1 MPAALLTT
9 KRSSSSKIISNLIFW
24 GSVSTGS
31 SSGIR
36 TLMDCPSLTLAVG
49 FLTILPSTSTYP
61 SVISR
66 VNRVR
71 DKPAWAGASRE
82 SALSSLEGGLL
93 EMEKLIMD
101 KDDQPPNADF
111 QLPRNLRF
119 LQRLVTLLTVSMIAG
134 ILIIAALLAFK
145 LRSENINFPQTLTL
159 PDGTKPIAFTQTK
172 DWYSIITETNEILIY
187 KNDGTLIRSITVQD
201 LE

>member
-24 GSVSTGS
+24 DSVSTGS
-31 SSGIR
+31 ISGIR
-36 TLMDCPSLTLAVG
+36 TLMDCPSLTLAFG
-49 FLTILPSTSTYP
+49 FLTIIPSTSTQP

-101 KDDQPPNADF
+101 KDDQPPKANI

-119 LQRLVTLLTVSMIAG
+119 LQRLVTLLTVSMIVG
-134 ILIIAALLAFK
+134 ILTIAALLAFK
-145 LRSENINFPQTLTL
+145 LRSENINFTQTLTL

-172 DWYSIITETNEILIY
+172 DWYSIITEANEILIY

>member
-1 MPAALLTT
+1 
-9 KRSSSSKIISNLIFW
+9 
-24 GSVSTGS
+24 
-31 SSGIR
+31 
-36 TLMDCPSLTLAVG
+36 
-49 FLTILPSTSTYP
+49 
-61 SVISR
+61 
-66 VNRVR
+66 
-71 DKPAWAGASRE
+71 
-82 SALSSLEGGLL
+82 
-93 EMEKLIMD
+93 MD

-145 LRSENINFPQTLTL
+145 LRSENINCPQTLTL
-159 PDGTKPIAFTQTK
+159 PDGTKPIAFTQPK

-187 KNDGTLIRSITVQD
+187 KNDGTMIKSITVQD

>member
-1 MPAALLTT
+1 
-9 KRSSSSKIISNLIFW
+9 
-24 GSVSTGS
+24 
-31 SSGIR
+31 
-36 TLMDCPSLTLAVG
+36 
-49 FLTILPSTSTYP
+49 
-61 SVISR
+61 
-66 VNRVR
+66 
-71 DKPAWAGASRE
+71 
-82 SALSSLEGGLL
+82 
-93 EMEKLIMD
+93 MEKLIMD

-111 QLPRNLRF
+111 QLPQNLRF

-172 DWYSIITETNEILIY
+172 DWYSVITDENEILIY
-187 KNDGTLIRSITVQD
+187 KNDGTLIKSITVQD

>member
-1 MPAALLTT
+1 
-9 KRSSSSKIISNLIFW
+9 
-24 GSVSTGS
+24 
-31 SSGIR
+31 
-36 TLMDCPSLTLAVG
+36 
-49 FLTILPSTSTYP
+49 
-61 SVISR
+61 
-66 VNRVR
+66 
-71 DKPAWAGASRE
+71 
-82 SALSSLEGGLL
+82 
-93 EMEKLIMD
+93 MD

-119 LQRLVTLLTVSMIAG
+119 LQRLVTLLTVSMIVG
-134 ILIIAALLAFK
+134 ILTIAALLAFK

-172 DWYSIITETNEILIY
+172 DWYSIITEANEILIF

>member
-1 MPAALLTT
+1 MT
-9 KRSSSSKIISNLIFW
+9 N
-24 GSVSTGS
+24 
-31 SSGIR
+31 
-36 TLMDCPSLTLAVG
+36 CPSLTVEVG
-49 FLTILPSTSTYP
+49 FFTTIPSISTWP

-66 VNRVR
+66 ANRVR
-71 DKPAWAGASRE
+71 DKSAWAGASRE

-101 KDDQPPNADF
+101 KDDQPPNANI

-119 LQRLVTLLTVSMIAG
+119 LQRLVTLLTVSMILG
-134 ILIIAALLAFK
+134 ILTIAALLAFK

-159 PDGTKPIAFTQTK
+159 PEGTKPIAFTQTK

-187 KNDGTLIRSITVQD
+187 KNDGTLIKSIKVQD

>member
-1 MPAALLTT
+1 
-9 KRSSSSKIISNLIFW
+9 
-24 GSVSTGS
+24 
-31 SSGIR
+31 
-36 TLMDCPSLTLAVG
+36 
-49 FLTILPSTSTYP
+49 
-61 SVISR
+61 
-66 VNRVR
+66 
-71 DKPAWAGASRE
+71 
-82 SALSSLEGGLL
+82 
-93 EMEKLIMD
+93 MD

-119 LQRLVTLLTVSMIAG
+119 LQRLVTLLTLSMIIG
-134 ILIIAALLAFK
+134 ILTIAALLAFK

-172 DWYSIITETNEILIY
+172 DWYSIITEANEILIY

>member
-1 MPAALLTT
+1 
-9 KRSSSSKIISNLIFW
+9 
-24 GSVSTGS
+24 
-31 SSGIR
+31 
-36 TLMDCPSLTLAVG
+36 
-49 FLTILPSTSTYP
+49 
-61 SVISR
+61 
-66 VNRVR
+66 
-71 DKPAWAGASRE
+71 
-82 SALSSLEGGLL
+82 
-93 EMEKLIMD
+93 MD

-134 ILIIAALLAFK
+134 ILTIAALLAFK
-145 LRSENINFPQTLTL
+145 LHSENIKFPQTLTL

-172 DWYSIITETNEILIY
+172 DWYSIITEANEILIY

>member
-1 MPAALLTT
+1 
-9 KRSSSSKIISNLIFW
+9 
-24 GSVSTGS
+24 
-31 SSGIR
+31 
-36 TLMDCPSLTLAVG
+36 MDCPSLTLTVG
-49 FLTILPSTSTYP
+49 FLTISPSTSTQP
-61 SVISR
+61 SLISR

-71 DKPAWAGASRE
+71 DRPAWAGASRE

-119 LQRLVTLLTVSMIAG
+119 LQRLVTFLTVSMIAG
-134 ILIIAALLAFK
+134 ILIIAAMLAFK
-145 LRSENINFPQTLTL
+145 LRDENINFSQKLVL

-172 DWYSIITETNEILIY
+172 DWYSVITESNEILIY
-187 KNDGTLIRSITVQD
+187 KNDGTLIRSISVQHV
-201 LE
+201 E